1 MSGRRKLRRDHNSAR
16 LFCSGVP
23 VSRRR
28 LEASY
33 DFKALFG
40 ERGGGIMDLL
50 HCTIRTQVCTV
61 WDTVHVHHEE

>member
-40 ERGGGIMDLL
+40 EWGMGEIMELL

-61 WDTVHVHHEE
+61 

>member
-40 ERGGGIMDLL
+40 ERGMGEIMELL
-50 HCTIRTQVCTV
+50 YIVLLGLRFAQCEIQYM
-61 WDTVHVHHEE
+61 